1 MATSRSREQSEQ
13 CWPEWRE
20 LNAVTDMRTWNGE
33 HKTGQVRYYGC
44 RHTSGTD
51 MLVLA
56 QPRTCAFTSG
66 FFSYPDMKT
75 SRPEYHTESDGYIRT
90 RSQVRVQQGVTII
103 LRLCTLRRKGIVLHA
118 SKQAFSHALYSFIV
132 TYSYVFTSRD
142 AVRIPNFLV
151 LTFPIIFLLFT
162 FPVVFS

>member
-1 MATSRSREQSEQ
+1 
-13 CWPEWRE
+13 
-20 LNAVTDMRTWNGE
+20 
-33 HKTGQVRYYGC
+33 
-44 RHTSGTD
+44 
-51 MLVLA
+51 
-56 QPRTCAFTSG
+56 
-66 FFSYPDMKT
+66 MKT

-142 AVRIPNFLV
+142 AVRIPNFFGISLSLSYFF
-151 LTFPIIFLLFT
+151 LTRSCWIGENLFGMSAPHICVANVARQ
-162 FPVVFS
+162 FSFSDLFGIVVFSQDGLL